1 MAEVKESKAEDIEAK
16 DIEAEDIEAKDIEA
30 KDIEAKAE
38 TKTVFLPRASETEQQ
53 FEFVCVNGKAYQVPR
68 GKPVE
73 VPTAVAEVLEHAQM
87 QETDL
92 FERIHQMQQEI
103 Q

>member
-1 MAEVKESKAEDIEAK
+1 MAEVKESKAK
-16 DIEAEDIEAKDIEA
+16 NIEA

>member
-1 MAEVKESKAEDIEAK
+1 MAEVKEAKAK
-16 DIEAEDIEAKDIEA
+16 DIKA

-53 FEFVCVNGKAYQVPR
+53 FEFVCINGKAYQVPR

-73 VPTAVAEVLEHAQM
+73 VPLAVAEVLEHAQM
-87 QETDL
+87 QETEL
-92 FERIHQMQQEI
+92 FERVNEMQQK
-103 Q
+103 

>member
-1 MAEVKESKAEDIEAK
+1 MAEVKEAKNEKAA
-16 DIEAEDIEAKDIEA
+16 
-30 KDIEAKAE
+30 
-38 TKTVFLPRASETEQQ
+38 TKSVFLPRASETEQQ

-73 VPTAVAEVLEHAQM
+73 VPLAVAEVLEHAQM
-87 QETDL
+87 QEAEL
-92 FERIHQMQQEI
+92 FQRISTMEQQAK

>member
-1 MAEVKESKAEDIEAK
+1 MAEVKESK
-16 DIEAEDIEAKDIEA
+16 A

-53 FEFVCVNGKAYQVPR
+53 FEFVCINGKAYQVPR

-73 VPTAVAEVLEHAQM
+73 VPLAVAEVLEHAQM
-87 QETDL
+87 QETEL
-92 FERIHQMQQEI
+92 FERVHEMQQ

>member
-1 MAEVKESKAEDIEAK
+1 MAEVKESK
-16 DIEAEDIEAKDIEA
+16 AKDIEA

-53 FEFVCVNGKAYQVPR
+53 FEFVCINGKAYQVPR

-73 VPTAVAEVLEHAQM
+73 VPLAVAEVLEHAQM
-87 QETDL
+87 QETEL
-92 FERIHQMQQEI
+92 FERVNEMQQ

>member
-1 MAEVKESKAEDIEAK
+1 MAEVKEPKT
-16 DIEAEDIEAKDIEA
+16 
-30 KDIEAKAE
+30 AKAAE
-38 TKTVFLPRASETEQQ
+38 TAQQAATKSVFLPRASETEQQ

-73 VPTAVAEVLEHAQM
+73 VPLAVAEVLEHAQM
-87 QETDL
+87 QEAEL
-92 FERIHQMQQEI
+92 FQRISTMEQQAR

>member
-1 MAEVKESKAEDIEAK
+1 MAEVKESK
-16 DIEAEDIEAKDIEA
+16 A

>member
-1 MAEVKESKAEDIEAK
+1 MAEVKESK
-16 DIEAEDIEAKDIEA
+16 A

-73 VPTAVAEVLEHAQM
+73 VPLAVAEVLEHAQM
-87 QETDL
+87 QETAL
-92 FERIHQMQQEI
+92 FERIRKAQQEL

>member
-1 MAEVKESKAEDIEAK
+1 MAEVKESK
-16 DIEAEDIEAKDIEA
+16 A

-53 FEFVCVNGKAYQVPR
+53 FEFVCINGKAYQVPR

-73 VPTAVAEVLEHAQM
+73 VPLAVAEVLEHAQM
-87 QETDL
+87 QETEL
-92 FERIHQMQQEI
+92 FERVNEMQQK
-103 Q
+103 

>member
-1 MAEVKESKAEDIEAK
+1 MAEVKESK
-16 DIEAEDIEAKDIEA
+16 AKDIEA

-53 FEFVCVNGKAYQVPR
+53 FEFVCINGKAYQVPR

-73 VPTAVAEVLEHAQM
+73 VPLAVAEVLEHTQM
-87 QETDL
+87 QETEL
-92 FERIHQMQQEI
+92 FERVHEMQQ

>member
-1 MAEVKESKAEDIEAK
+1 MAEVKESK
-16 DIEAEDIEAKDIEA
+16 A

-53 FEFVCVNGKAYQVPR
+53 FEFVCINGKAYQVPR
-68 GKPVE
+68 GKPVD
-73 VPTAVAEVLEHAQM
+73 VPLAVAEVLEHAQM
-87 QETDL
+87 QETEL
-92 FERIHQMQQEI
+92 FERVHEMQQ

>member
-1 MAEVKESKAEDIEAK
+1 MAEVKESK
-16 DIEAEDIEAKDIEA
+16 A

-53 FEFVCVNGKAYQVPR
+53 FEFVCINGKAYQVPR

-73 VPTAVAEVLEHAQM
+73 VPLAVAEVLEHAQM
-87 QETDL
+87 QETEL
-92 FERIHQMQQEI
+92 FERVHEMQQM
-103 Q
+103 